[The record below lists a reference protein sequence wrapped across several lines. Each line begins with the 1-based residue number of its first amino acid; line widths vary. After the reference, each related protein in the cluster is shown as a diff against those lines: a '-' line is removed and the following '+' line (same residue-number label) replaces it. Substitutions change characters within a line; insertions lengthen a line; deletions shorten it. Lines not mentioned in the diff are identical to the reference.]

1 METDK
6 KIMCAIVLS
15 IIVYMLFMYNQMNTL
30 KLSVKKDNDN
40 IVKRLKNNEQAHQ
53 ELYAGFEKV
62 NNVLSS
68 ARDSDKSE

>member
-40 IVKRLKNNEQAHQ
+40 LVKRLKNNEEAHDQ
-53 ELYAGFEKV
+53 LYKGFEKV
-62 NNVLSS
+62 NSVLAS
-68 ARDSDKSE
+68 ARDSDKSD

>member
-30 KLSVKKDNDN
+30 KMSVKKENDN
-40 IVKRLKNNEQAHQ
+40 LVKRLKNNEEAQDQ
-53 ELYAGFEKV
+53 LYKGFEKV
-62 NNVLSS
+62 NSVLAS
-68 ARDSDKSE
+68 ARDSDKSD